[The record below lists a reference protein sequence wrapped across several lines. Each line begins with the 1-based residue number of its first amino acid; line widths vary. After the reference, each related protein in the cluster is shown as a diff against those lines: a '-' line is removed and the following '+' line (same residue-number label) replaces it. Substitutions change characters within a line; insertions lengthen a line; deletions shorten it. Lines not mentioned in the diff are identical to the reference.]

1 MKKNHYPYLALFV
14 FFAAFLVFS
23 IGCETLADRAAAYN
37 DNIMHHQ
44 VRMAEAFNDLDESLN
59 NLESESMQANY
70 EILKGRIQEGKR
82 GLEQLGAFDKD
93 NEFQQAALALFTTY
107 DEVSDRHYS
116 RLLQHLL
123 LPDSLFTPEIQ
134 EAAFAE
140 ERAIYEEMKRAH
152 EEFETAQERFG
163 ERYNL
168 EFVKP

>member
-1 MKKNHYPYLALFV
+1 MNKNHYPYLALFV

-37 DNIMHHQ
+37 DAIMYHQ
-44 VRMAEAFNDLDESLN
+44 VRMAEAFNDLDASLN
-59 NLESESMQANY
+59 NLESEAMQANY

-82 GLEQLGAFDKD
+82 GLEQLGSFDKD
-93 NEFQQAALALFTTY
+93 DAFQQAALGLFRSY
-107 DEVSDRHYS
+107 DQVSDRHYS
-116 RLLQHLL
+116 TLLQHLL
-123 LPDSLFTPEIQ
+123 LPDSLFTPAIQ

-152 EEFETAQERFG
+152 EAFEEAQKSFG